1 MKIKEL
7 QAQIK
12 EKDRR
17 IKELEGEVA
26 SLTALVTKLLARI
39 EELERRLGLN
49 SANSSK
55 PPSSDGL
62 QRVSRT
68 QSLKK
73 TNAKKFGGQ
82 DGHKGN
88 TLKQVEN
95 PDVTNNY
102 DPESC
107 VECGSLLKDV
117 AVTDIIE
124 RQEVDIDI
132 KKQIISHKSS
142 VKICNCG
149 KRNVGVMPQHLNAPI
164 QFSTKIKAIGTYLTN
179 QFISKSRIEQMFND
193 LFTIKISDTTL
204 IAFDV
209 ECAEKLK
216 PFYDTV
222 ESAIKEA
229 FVKHADETGV
239 RIAGKTNW
247 LHVLCTELMTYYRAE
262 EKRGSVPE
270 EVVGILVHDHW
281 KPYFTLALK
290 HALCNAHLL
299 RELNALIEIEKEFWA
314 KKMYDLLIYAS
325 KLTKPSTDQQNDISE
340 KYDAI
345 VTDGLQYHENLG
357 KLKEGS
363 RKKRIG
369 HNLLLRF
376 QNFKNAVL
384 LFLYQQD
391 VPFTNNL
398 AERDIRMA
406 KLQQKVSGGH
416 RTFNGAQSFAIIR
429 SLISTA
435 QKQAKNIFETLCSIF
450 DDTFDLFSLVPT

>member
-7 QAQIK
+7 QDQIK

-26 SLTALVTKLLARI
+26 SLTALVAKLLARI

-49 SANSSK
+49 STNSSK

-68 QSLKK
+68 QALKK
-73 TNAKKFGGQ
+73 ADAKKFGGQ
-82 DGHKGN
+82 KGHKGN
-88 TLKQVEN
+88 TLRQVEN
-95 PDVTNNY
+95 PDVTNDY

-107 VECGSLLKDV
+107 IACGSSLQDV
-117 AVTDIIE
+117 TTTDIVE
-124 RQEVDIDI
+124 RQEVDVVVR
-132 KKQIISHKSS
+132 KQIISHKAS

-149 KRNVGVMPQHLNAPI
+149 KRNVGVMPKHLNAPI
-164 QFSTKIKAIGTYLTN
+164 QFSTKVKAIGTYLTN
-179 QFISKSRIEQMFND
+179 QFISKSRIEQMFID
-193 LFTIKISDTTL
+193 LFDIEITDTTL
-204 IAFDV
+204 IAFDT
-209 ECAEKLK
+209 ECAEKLEH
-216 PFYDTV
+216 FYNAL
-222 ESAIKEA
+222 ERAIKKA
-229 FVKHADETGV
+229 SVKHADETGV
-239 RIAGKTNW
+239 RIAGKTHW
-247 LHVLCTELMTYYRAE
+247 LHVLSTELMTHYRAQ

-270 EVVGILVHDHW
+270 EVKGVLVHDHW
-281 KPYFTLALK
+281 KSYFTLVLS

-299 RELNALIEIEKEFWA
+299 RELNALVEIEKEPWA

-325 KLTKPSTDQQNDISE
+325 KLEKPSTEQQNDISE
-340 KYDAI
+340 KYDTI
-345 VTDGLQYHENLG
+345 VTDGLQYHERMG

-363 RKKRIG
+363 RKKRTG

-376 QNFKNAVL
+376 QNFKDAVL
-384 LFLYQQD
+384 LFLYQHD

-416 RTFNGAQSFAIIR
+416 RTFSGAQSFAIIR

-435 QKQAKNIFETLCSIF
+435 QKQAKNIFEALCSIF